1 MTEERLYK
9 IVQSY
14 TDGWVAE
21 PSDCKLTKEKA
32 KERLNQYMA
41 EGVNPNYLKVL
52 PDNDLF
58 SSSTTTRLF
67 I

>member
-21 PSDCKLTKEKA
+21 PCDCKLTKEMA

-52 PDNDLF
+52 PDND
-58 SSSTTTRLF
+58 
-67 I
+67 